1 MQNEEHSL
9 SSLDIQGSEA
19 QGLGALLC
27 GADEGGACFLQNV
40 CGFLTTQFSL
50 SINTSHF
57 KVWHNR
63 YQLSIIC
70 LIFLALVPEVLNLTY
85 PSYEHRSGKKE

>member
-9 SSLDIQGSEA
+9 NSLDLQGSEA

-40 CGFLTTQFSL
+40 CGFMPTVFL
-50 SINTSHF
+50 
-57 KVWHNR
+57 V
-63 YQLSIIC
+63 YQYQP
-70 LIFLALVPEVLNLTY
+70 FQGLA
-85 PSYEHRSGKKE
+85 